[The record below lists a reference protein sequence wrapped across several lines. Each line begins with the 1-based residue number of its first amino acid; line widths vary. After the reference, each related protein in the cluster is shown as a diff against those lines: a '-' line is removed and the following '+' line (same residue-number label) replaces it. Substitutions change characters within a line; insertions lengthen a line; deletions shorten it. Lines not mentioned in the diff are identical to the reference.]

1 MPISP
6 VFVTRFFQL
15 VTKRQFAEA
24 ERELERLKENK
35 NEKKKKN
42 EFNTGFFLAL
52 NGMIL
57 AQKSSDDQYIFL
69 PNVNFKDKKKLQGY
83 RREFTKHQ
91 KNKLHSSFDRGFFK
105 AWADYMRVLIKALET
120 AKPKKIV
127 QTKLK

>member
-15 VTKRQFAEA
+15 VTSRQFAEA
-24 ERELERLKENK
+24 ERELERLRESKV
-35 NEKKKKN
+35 KKN
-42 EFNTGFFLAL
+42 EFDTGFFLAL

-57 AQKSSDDQYIFL
+57 AQKSSDDPYAFL

-91 KNKLHSSFDRGFFK
+91 KNKLHSGFDRGFFK
-105 AWADYMRVLIKALET
+105 AWADYMRVLIKAEEAT
-120 AKPKKIV
+120 RPKKII
-127 QTKLK
+127 QTRLE

>member
-15 VTKRQFAEA
+15 VTSRQFAEA
-24 ERELERLKENK
+24 ERELERLRESKV
-35 NEKKKKN
+35 KKN
-42 EFNTGFFLAL
+42 EFDTGFFLAL

-57 AQKSSDDQYIFL
+57 AQKSSDDPYAFL

-91 KNKLHSSFDRGFFK
+91 KNKLHSGFDRGFFK
-105 AWADYMRVLIKALET
+105 AWADYMRILIKAEEAT
-120 AKPKKIV
+120 RPKKII
-127 QTKLK
+127 QTRLE

>member
-24 ERELERLKENK
+24 ERELERLRESKV
-35 NEKKKKN
+35 KKN

-69 PNVNFKDKKKLQGY
+69 PNVNFKDKKQLQRY

-91 KNKLHSSFDRGFFK
+91 KNKLHSGFDRGFFK
-105 AWADYMRVLIKALET
+105 AWADYMRVLIKALEIT
-120 AKPKKIV
+120 KPKKIV
-127 QTKLK
+127 QTRLK